1 MSKAQSKQMVDA
13 LAPEDWAD
21 IAERRAL
28 RESWQSIADD
38 YGINRGTL
46 TAAFKARTA
55 AAATHGPENVVLIA
69 VQELTAQVTELT
81 TEVGRIN
88 TKVDHVDGNVVA
100 LDQKVV
106 KIDDTAR
113 GNHQYMIERIDATNT
128 NLGGRI
134 DATNTNLG
142 GRIDALTTGLG
153 EVREE
158 LARQDGVRQ
167 EKERVAREE
176 ERADAEKTEKRRWQI
191 GLAVVSAIALISMTF
206 NYVQQRMLDKPTPV
220 VQEVAPK
227 LPDIELDDE

>member
-1 MSKAQSKQMVDA
+1 MSKAQSKQRVDA

-113 GNHQYMIERIDATNT
+113 ENHQYMIE
-128 NLGGRI
+128 RI

-167 EKERVAREE
+167 EKERAAREE

>member
-1 MSKAQSKQMVDA
+1 MTKAQSKQKTDQ
-13 LAPEDWAD
+13 LTPEDWAD
-21 IAERRAL
+21 IGERRAM

-55 AAATHGPENVVLIA
+55 AAIQNAMPPENEVLIA
-69 VQELTAQVTELT
+69 VQELTEQVTELA

-88 TKVDHVDGNVVA
+88 TKVDHVDANVVA

-106 KIDDTAR
+106 KLEDTVR
-113 GNHQYMIERIDATNT
+113 ENHQYMIERIDATNT

-134 DATNTNLG
+134 DE
-142 GRIDALTTGLG
+142 LTTGLG
-153 EVREE
+153 AVREE

-167 EKERVAREE
+167 EKERADREE
-176 ERADAEKTEKRRWQI
+176 ERADRDKSERLRWQI
-191 GLAVVSAIALISMTF
+191 GLVVVSAIALISMTF

-220 VQEVAPK
+220 VQEAAPK
-227 LPDIELDDE
+227 LPDIELDDNSE

>member
-1 MSKAQSKQMVDA
+1 MSKAQSKQRVDA

-55 AAATHGPENVVLIA
+55 AAATHGPENMVLIA

-106 KIDDTAR
+106 KIDDTTR
-113 GNHQYMIERIDATNT
+113 ENHQYMIE
-128 NLGGRI
+128 RI

-167 EKERVAREE
+167 EKERVVREE

-206 NYVQQRMLDKPTPV
+206 NYMQQRMLDKPTPV